1 MAVNWG
7 ARQLADGNMGEELW
21 EGRKDWGAKKK
32 LDLGVPQAYWDT
44 VVHAFNSMEAEA
56 GESVELS
63 GSSQFQGSR
72 GYTVG
77 APSPKQI
84 TQKAWGTGF
93 TEEGE
98 LLVPWLIQGLQA

>member
-1 MAVNWG
+1 
-7 ARQLADGNMGEELW
+7 MGREE
-21 EGRKDWGAKKK
+21 G
-32 LDLGVPQAYWDT
+32 LGGKEKVGPWVPQAYWDI
-44 VVHAFNSMEAEA
+44 VVHAFNSREAEA

-63 GSSQFQGSR
+63 GSSQFQGRR

-77 APSPKQI
+77 APSPKQN

-98 LLVPWLIQGLQA
+98 LLVPWLIQWLQA